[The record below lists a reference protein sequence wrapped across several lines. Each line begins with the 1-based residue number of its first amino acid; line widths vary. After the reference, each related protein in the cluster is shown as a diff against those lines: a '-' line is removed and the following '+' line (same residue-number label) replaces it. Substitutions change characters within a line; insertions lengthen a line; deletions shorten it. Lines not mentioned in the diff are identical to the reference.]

1 VKKCGG
7 ARGRSKT
14 ALVSTSAVWGEAELE
29 GQLASSRLYRFACG
43 GAGQLQMTVEA
54 VLPELAD
61 AVVHVVA
68 VLGRG
73 SGSGVPTSV
82 MGIRAG

>member
-1 VKKCGG
+1 
-7 ARGRSKT
+7 
-14 ALVSTSAVWGEAELE
+14 
-29 GQLASSRLYRFACG
+29 
-43 GAGQLQMTVEA
+43 MMVEA

-61 AVVHVVA
+61 VVVHVVA

-82 MGIRAG
+82 MLIRAG